1 MKININGKDYEA
13 KNNMKAMLVFEGL
26 TEKAFEL
33 KTLTDI
39 CQYEFCMLYANI
51 ASVRSSLVFLIY
63 DDNATVLF
71 RKFLQ
76 DMQRIIC
83 RAIIN
88 TEYFNIGQCLLADT
102 I

>member
-39 CQYEFCMLYANI
+39 CQYEFCMLYANNEDF
-51 ASVRSSLVFLIY
+51 SMDFNEFLEAL
-63 DDNATVLF
+63 DNEEVNNAFMELLNGAKKDIDQSKKKTV
-71 RKFLQ
+71 KK
-76 DMQRIIC
+76 
-83 RAIIN
+83 
-88 TEYFNIGQCLLADT
+88 EKK
-102 I
+102 